1 MNIAFKGVFLVELL
15 ANLTQEEI
23 NIKLSDPS
31 RAALILPVAEDET
44 EKVLMLIMPMMLAD

>member
-1 MNIAFKGVFLVELL
+1 MNLFCAVE
-15 ANLTQEEI
+15 
-23 NIKLSDPS
+23 KLSDPS